1 VVTRKTTEIKK
12 GANSKI
18 MTRQKKSR
26 IAVVHDWVITY
37 AGAEI
42 VLRNILN
49 LLKKKDVYCLIRDTN
64 NPVLNDDNIRNIRE
78 SYLQKIPG
86 IKNYYKYFAS
96 FMPSA
101 IESFD
106 LKKYDLIVSSSWAF
120 AHGIKKKSK
129 FTKHLAY
136 VHTPMRWAWDMEEDY
151 LSHEHFVKFIQP
163 LVQRQIRKLREWDQI
178 AGQRPDKI
186 IANSKFVQNRI
197 KKYWGRDSKVIYPPV
212 EVFKT
217 GHFENHGSFVSICRL
232 VPYKRVDLIVR
243 AFNKLPD
250 KKLMIVGSGPE
261 LPRLKRMANSNI
273 KFIGRVTDN
282 KKSDILQGS
291 VGFVQASKE
300 DFGISLVEAQACGI
314 PVVAFGE
321 GGAKETVLDAKISKN
336 PTGVFFLKQSEDEIV
351 EKILEFIKIEFNADD
366 CIRNAE
372 KFSAESF
379 RDRMLEQINS
389 LIS

>member
-1 VVTRKTTEIKK
+1 
-12 GANSKI
+12 
-18 MTRQKKSR
+18 MTSQKKSR
-26 IAVVHDWVITY
+26 IAVVHDWVVTY

-49 LLKKKDVYCLIRDTN
+49 LLKKKDVYCLLRDTN
-64 NPVLNDDNIRNIRE
+64 SPVLHDDNIHNIQE
-78 SYLQKIPG
+78 SYLQKLPG
-86 IKNYYKYFAS
+86 IQNYYKYFAS
-96 FMPSA
+96 LMPSA

-106 LKKYDLIVSSSWAF
+106 LKKYDLVISSSWAF
-120 AHGIKKKSK
+120 AHGIKKKSES
-129 FTKHLAY
+129 TKHLAY

-151 LSHEHFVKFIQP
+151 LSHEHFVKLILP
-163 LVQRQIRKLREWDQI
+163 LVQRQIRRLREWDQI

-197 KKYWGRDSKVIYPPV
+197 KKYWGRDSQVIYPPV
-212 EVFKT
+212 EVFK
-217 GHFENHGSFVSICRL
+217 GNNFENHGSFVSICRL
-232 VPYKRVDLIVR
+232 VPYKRVDLIVK

-250 KKLMIVGSGPE
+250 KKLIIVGSGPE

-282 KKSDILQGS
+282 EKSDILQGS
-291 VGFVQASKE
+291 VGFVQASRE
-300 DFGISLVEAQACGI
+300 DFGISSVEAQACGV
-314 PVVAFGE
+314 PVIAFGE
-321 GGAKETVLDAKISKN
+321 GGAKETVLDARISKN
-336 PTGVFFLKQSEDEIV
+336 PTGVFFLKQSEDDIV
-351 EKILEFIKIEFNADD
+351 EKILEFYKIEFKADD

-389 LIS
+389 LI